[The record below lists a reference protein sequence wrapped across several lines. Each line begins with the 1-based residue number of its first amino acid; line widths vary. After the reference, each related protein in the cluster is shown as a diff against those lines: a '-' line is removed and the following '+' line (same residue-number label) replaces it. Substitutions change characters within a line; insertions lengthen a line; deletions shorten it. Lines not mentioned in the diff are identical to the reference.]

1 MLIDQKKDTSKLFLI
16 LCGSSMSFMEHH
28 VLGYNSPLYGRRTAQ
43 LKIKPFD
50 FFESL
55 AYFKKFDYY
64 ETALLYGIIGG
75 TPQYLLQ
82 MDDTKSIEQNVKN
95 TLLNPNSFLFEEPTN
110 LLKQEVRE
118 QSTYNAI
125 ISAIA
130 NGASRLSDIANKVGE
145 DTSKCSMYLKNL
157 ISLGI
162 IRKERPMLETS
173 NKKTVYSIED
183 PLFRFWYRFIPE
195 NMSLIERDLADVV
208 YRRIEPYFN
217 EYMGAVFEEISKQ
230 YLWKQLM
237 EGKTNVLF
245 YDLGRWWGNDS
256 KRKEEA
262 EIDILGIGD
271 HEVLIFGEC
280 KWNEADVD
288 IPVLDKLI
296 ERSELFPRYT
306 KYYYIFA
313 KHGFTKRCIEKA
325 ASLENVTLVRFL
337 DMI

>member
-230 YLWKQLM
+230 YLWKQLK

-245 YDLGRWWGNDS
+245 YDLG
-256 KRKEEA
+256 
-262 EIDILGIGD
+262 
-271 HEVLIFGEC
+271 
-280 KWNEADVD
+280 
-288 IPVLDKLI
+288 
-296 ERSELFPRYT
+296 
-306 KYYYIFA
+306 
-313 KHGFTKRCIEKA
+313 
-325 ASLENVTLVRFL
+325 
-337 DMI
+337 